1 MKKTPALKLYIRAFS
16 YLGPDKGLYVL
27 GVLMSCCEFALLFAL
42 PYVNQALI
50 DMVTGA
56 RSGNIMLTLLLMLG
70 LFLLLVPPV
79 VYGAFLRA
87 KCSQRSVARV
97 QKRIFG
103 HICRMPHS
111 AQVRYRTGDYITRL
125 SDDAGRCGNM
135 LGGFSVVQLLRFIAV
150 FPATLILLLINDW
163 RIALISLAYGGVNIA
178 LSMYLNPKAK
188 GQEAVAKEE
197 IDSSASFLVEAMR
210 NIPVIRV
217 FVMQKAL
224 GERYREI
231 CGRVREKRIRYQDWI
246 GLTYGVVDFFAQSAQ
261 AVGFILGVLLSLG
274 RGSLGQAVFNATLM
288 GMMGDAFYRLST
300 FLLLAQ
306 RNLVSIERV
315 ESLLSEPL
323 EDLDRGSDSVSTEGE
338 TAVELRDVCFSYDGK
353 SNAIDHLSLTL
364 RRGEHLAVVGGSG
377 GGKSTLIKL
386 LEGFYAPDS
395 GEIAWFGQTGLS
407 LRAIRSLFGYVP
419 QECGLFDGAIGEN
432 IALCRPDA
440 SQEEVESA
448 AKAADIHETILSLPN
463 GYNTLAGEGGGRLSG
478 GQRQRAAIARALL
491 KGSPILL
498 LDEATASLDSEVER
512 EVQACIERVSRGM
525 TTVTV
530 AHRLST
536 VENADRILVLEGG
549 RIVEEG
555 DFAGLMDMRGR
566 FWEIYEGQMREEE
579 IMGYLER

>member
-1 MKKTPALKLYIRAFS
+1 
-16 YLGPDKGLYVL
+16 
-27 GVLMSCCEFALLFAL
+27 
-42 PYVNQALI
+42 
-50 DMVTGA
+50 
-56 RSGNIMLTLLLMLG
+56 
-70 LFLLLVPPV
+70 
-79 VYGAFLRA
+79 
-87 KCSQRSVARV
+87 
-97 QKRIFG
+97 
-103 HICRMPHS
+103 
-111 AQVRYRTGDYITRL
+111 
-125 SDDAGRCGNM
+125 
-135 LGGFSVVQLLRFIAV
+135 
-150 FPATLILLLINDW
+150 
-163 RIALISLAYGGVNIA
+163 
-178 LSMYLNPKAK
+178 
-188 GQEAVAKEE
+188 
-197 IDSSASFLVEAMR
+197 
-210 NIPVIRV
+210 
-217 FVMQKAL
+217 
-224 GERYREI
+224 
-231 CGRVREKRIRYQDWI
+231 
-246 GLTYGVVDFFAQSAQ
+246 
-261 AVGFILGVLLSLG
+261 
-274 RGSLGQAVFNATLM
+274 M

-491 KGSPILL
+491 NGSPILL